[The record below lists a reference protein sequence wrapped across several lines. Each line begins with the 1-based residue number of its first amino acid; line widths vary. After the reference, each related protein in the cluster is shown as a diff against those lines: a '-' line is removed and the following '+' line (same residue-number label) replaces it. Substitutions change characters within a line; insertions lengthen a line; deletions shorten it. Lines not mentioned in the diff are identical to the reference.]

1 MASLKPIEWRTSS
14 LSSGNGQCVE
24 VGWPEE
30 RVAVRD
36 SKNTSGP
43 GIDIPRSAWAVFLAQ
58 R

>member
-1 MASLKPIEWRTSS
+1 MTSLKPLEWRTSS

-24 VGWPEE
+24 VAWPEQ

-43 GIDIPRSAWAVFLAQ
+43 RIDIPRSAWTAFLAQ

>member
-1 MASLKPIEWRTSS
+1 MTSPEPLVWRTSS
-14 LSSGNGQCVE
+14 FTGTGNCVE
-24 VGWPEE
+24 VGWPER

-43 GIDIPRSAWAVFLAQ
+43 TIDFPRSTWAAFLAQ